1 MARVL
6 YNSKTLKVY
15 KSKKLNNARLED
27 FTLNDYQVFLLIIS
41 KLGKVDNMGKYLQ
54 PELLERNF
62 TITAKEFSQAF
73 NIEMS
78 YAYRILYGAA
88 KKLARKAITVHK
100 PEIKEIWEIPVC
112 KLAKYNTKSG
122 NLTLELNEH
131 IMPHLAQV
139 KEKFVLYNL
148 KEISNFGSLY
158 STRLYE
164 LIQEFKDTGYLIKS
178 IAELRHIFDVGNRYK
193 LYGDFKRKTFLHA
206 VNEINHNYEINLTFE
221 ELNEKSELAKQK
233 QKVTAIRFFFQPTF
247 IRKTVDPYNGENRN
261 IYIKLKRKKKIE
273 TQTVVDKNQQE
284 LDLV

>member
-1 MARVL
+1 MTRAL
-6 YNSKTLKVY
+6 HNSKTLKVY

-41 KLGKVDNMGKYLQ
+41 KLGRVDNLGKYLQ
-54 PELLERNF
+54 PETLERNF
-62 TITAKEFSQAF
+62 VITAKEFAQAF

-100 PEIKEIWEIPVC
+100 PDIKEIWEIPVC

-193 LYGDFKRKTFLHA
+193 LYGDFKRFTFAHA
-206 VNEINHNYEINLTFE
+206 VHEINDNYEINLTFD
-221 ELNEKSELAKQK
+221 ELNEKNEVAKQK

-247 IRKTVDPYNGENRN
+247 IRKAVDPYTGENRN
-261 IYIKLKRKKKIE
+261 IYIKPKRKKKIE
-273 TQTVVDKNQQE
+273 TQTVVDKVQKN
-284 LDLV
+284 

>member
-1 MARVL
+1 MAKVL
-6 YNSKTLKVY
+6 HKSKTPKVY

-27 FTLNDYQVFLLIIS
+27 FTLNDYQVYLLIIS

-54 PELLERNF
+54 PEVLERNI
-62 TITAKEFSQAF
+62 TITAKEFAQAF
-73 NIEMS
+73 DIEIS

-122 NLTLELNEH
+122 NLSLELNEH

-148 KEISNFGSLY
+148 KEIANFGSLY

-164 LIQEFKDTGYLIKS
+164 LIQEFKDTGYLLKS
-178 IAELRHIFDVGNRYK
+178 VAELRHIFDVGKRYK
-193 LYGDFKRKTFLHA
+193 LYGDFKRKTFAHA
-206 VNEINHNYEINLTFE
+206 VEEINSNYEMDLRFE
-221 ELNEKSELAKQK
+221 ELNENNEAVRLK
-233 QKVTAIRFFFQPTF
+233 QKVTAIKFFFKPTF
-247 IRKTVDPYNGENRN
+247 IRKFLDPYTSETRN
-261 IYIKLKRKKKIE
+261 IYIKPKRKKKIE
-273 TQTVVDKNQQE
+273 TQSVVDENQQE
-284 LDLV
+284 LDLT